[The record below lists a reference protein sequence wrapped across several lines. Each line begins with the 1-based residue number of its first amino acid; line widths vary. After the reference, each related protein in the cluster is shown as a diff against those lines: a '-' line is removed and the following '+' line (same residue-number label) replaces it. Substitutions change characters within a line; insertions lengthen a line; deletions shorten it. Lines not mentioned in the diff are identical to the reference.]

1 VIAAKVGLRAQRED
15 RNEDESGTPC
25 SDRAVELTDLPNA
38 TNGRHETWRQGLC
51 RKNRQG
57 PPRPHADFIRHE
69 RLLPADEID
78 LIEDEA
84 QLDPIRFQDVSGGI
98 PREERPAM
106 RDWLDRFNA
115 GLPQDGRI
123 PLAA

>member
-1 VIAAKVGLRAQRED
+1 
-15 RNEDESGTPC
+15 
-25 SDRAVELTDLPNA
+25 
-38 TNGRHETWRQGLC
+38 
-51 RKNRQG
+51 
-57 PPRPHADFIRHE
+57 
-69 RLLPADEID
+69 LLPADEID
-78 LIEDEA
+78 LIEDKA
-84 QLDPIRFQDVSGGI
+84 QLDPIRFQDVSAGI